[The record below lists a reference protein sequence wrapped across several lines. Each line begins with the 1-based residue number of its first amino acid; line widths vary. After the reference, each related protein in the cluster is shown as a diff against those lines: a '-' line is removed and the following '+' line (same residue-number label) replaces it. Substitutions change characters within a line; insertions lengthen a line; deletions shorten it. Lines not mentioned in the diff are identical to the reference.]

1 MFPLRNLALMA
12 IVAASTACSSSS
24 FNSTWSNTQAKPVD
38 LTGKKVLA
46 VVQVREDGRRRASED
61 ALARELTSRG
71 AQGIPSYTMFPS
83 NIGVDTAAARKIAE
97 SQQIAGIVIM
107 RLTGKE
113 TEVSSSPTYSGG
125 YYGSPYYGSAWGAW
139 GSGWGTP
146 YMTESVRTDT
156 KVLVETRVYSLEQ
169 NLLLWAGTSETW
181 NPSKSDDVIR
191 ELSEAVS
198 KEMQRAHL
206 IAPKAK

>member
-12 IVAASTACSSSS
+12 IVAAATACSSSS
-24 FNSTWSNTQAKPVD
+24 FNSTWANTQAKPVD
-38 LTGKKVLA
+38 MTGKKVLA

-61 ALARELTSRG
+61 ALAREITSRG
-71 AQGIPSYTMFPS
+71 AQGIPSYTIFPS
-83 NIGVDTAAARKIAE
+83 NIGVDTAAARKIATDN
-97 SQQIAGIVIM
+97 QLAGIVMM

-113 TEVSSSPTYSGG
+113 QEVSSTPTYSGG

-139 GSGWGTP
+139 GSGWGSP

-156 KVLVETRVYSLEQ
+156 KVLVETKVYSLEQ
-169 NLLLWAGTSETW
+169 NLLVWAGTSETW
-181 NPSKSDDVIR
+181 NPSHSDDVIR

-198 KEMQRAHL
+198 KE
-206 IAPKAK
+206 